1 MIRPSQRACHPERSE
16 GPLKQPQALFFS
28 NCGIS
33 CEIPHKLGMTRS
45 EGPIFIE
52 ITTLWP

>member
-1 MIRPSQRACHPERSE
+1 MIRPSQSACHPERSE

-28 NCGIS
+28 SRGIS
-33 CEIPHKLGMTRS
+33 CDILLKPGATRS

>member
-28 NCGIS
+28 SRGIS
-33 CEIPHKLGMTRS
+33 CKIPLKLGTTRS
-45 EGPIFIE
+45 EPPILTEF
-52 ITTLWP
+52 TTLWP

>member
-33 CEIPHKLGMTRS
+33 CEIPRKLGMTRS